1 MRGRHGCLPYGR
13 APFLAECNKVEAVA
27 GEASLALARARALE
41 EREKIGVDAVEPYG
55 CTFWFMLPLHH
66 MENGDIDHAG

>member
-1 MRGRHGCLPYGR
+1 MGVCLMGV
-13 APFLAECNKVEAVA
+13 APLPAECNKAEAVA
-27 GEASLALARARALE
+27 GEASFALARARALE

-66 MENGDIDHAG
+66 MENGDIDHVG